1 LEDHFCVRVFFDTRE
16 FIVMKS
22 FEFAII
28 RRRSR
33 GFTLIELVVTISII
47 AILAAVALPRYI
59 TLQTQAR
66 AAKTQALFGGARSA
80 AALAHAQAIASNSVA
95 SATVSMEGV
104 LVDQVNGY
112 PAATNTGIVTALQLD
127 TTGDQVTI
135 TPGPPTL
142 TIDTVGGTAPN
153 CRVTYTEAAALN
165 TSPVFSAV
173 TSGC

>member
-1 LEDHFCVRVFFDTRE
+1 MRSVEPE
-16 FIVMKS
+16 
-22 FEFAII
+22 I
-28 RRRSR
+28 RRRSG

-66 AAKTQALFGGARSA
+66 TAKTQAIFGGVRSA
-80 AALAHAQAIASNSVA
+80 SVLAHAQAIATNSVT

-112 PAATNTGIVTALQLD
+112 PAATNAGIVTALQLD
-127 TTGDQVTI
+127 ATGDQVTI

-142 TIDTVGGTAPN
+142 TLDIIGGTAPN

-165 TSPVFSAV
+165 TAPVISVV
-173 TSGC
+173 TGGC